1 MVEAAYLSDVSAMM
15 IPLGRT
21 KPGVGLA
28 LAPARCGGAVTLV
41 ALALALAAP
50 SARAEDASQSFTST
64 GEHAFVVP
72 SGVSSVTVRL
82 VGGNGAH
89 GTGAA
94 GGAGATAVA
103 VLTVRPGDTL
113 YAEVAGNG
121 GRDDAI
127 GQGGYGGGGY
137 GGAVKFLFAAPGGGG
152 GGGASDVRTC
162 SVTAA
167 PADCATLDS
176 RLIVAG
182 GGGGGAGKGTS
193 PTTEID
199 GGMGGAADAHGFDGE
214 LVPARAND
222 FGGIGGSAGTVSGGG
237 APGGNSGDPATAGTL
252 GVGGGGGSSVGGGGG
267 GGGGGLYGG
276 GGGGSGTGEITGTYP
291 GLIVYNGGGG
301 GGGGG
306 ASGVPAG
313 AAGVSGF
320 SLLPTAFGAQP
331 SVTITWNVP
340 STAGASGGSD
350 TTGAAGGTD
359 TTGTL
364 ARPVVSGLGLSPH
377 RFHRGKLRAR
387 LVSHASAG
395 TIISLRVS
403 TAAKLRLTFERATVG
418 RRIGGSC
425 VRATPSNR
433 RARAC
438 RRYRPVAGA
447 VTLRVPAGLD
457 RIQFQGVLDGNRRL
471 RPGSYRLSLTA
482 SNAAGASP
490 RAEHA
495 RFTLAR

>member
-1 MVEAAYLSDVSAMM
+1 MVEAEHLSDVSAMV
-15 IPLGRT
+15 IPLRRT
-21 KPGVGLA
+21 KPGLR
-28 LAPARCGGAVTLV
+28 LAPAHARCGGAVTLV
-41 ALALALAAP
+41 ALALAFAAP

-82 VGGNGAH
+82 VGGNGAR
-89 GTGAA
+89 GTGTL
-94 GGAGATAVA
+94 GGAAATAVA
-103 VLTVRPGDTL
+103 VLAVRPGDTL

-121 GRDDAI
+121 GADDAI

-152 GGGASDVRTC
+152 GGGASDVRRC
-162 SVTAA
+162 PVAAA

-176 RLIVAG
+176 RLVVAG

-222 FGGIGGSAGTVSGGG
+222 FGGIGGSAGTVGGGG
-237 APGGNSGDPATAGTL
+237 AAGGNSGEPATAGTF

-306 ASGVPAG
+306 ASGVPVG

-340 STAGASGGSD
+340 STAGASSSPD
-350 TTGAAGGTD
+350 TTGAAGATE
-359 TTGTL
+359 TP
-364 ARPVVSGLGLSPH
+364 ARPAVSGLRLSPH
-377 RFHRGKLRAR
+377 RFHRGRLHAR
-387 LVSHASAG
+387 LASLASAG

-403 TAAKLRLTFERATVG
+403 TAAKLRLAFERATLG

-482 SNAAGASP
+482 SNAAGVAP
-490 RAEHA
+490 GTERA
-495 RFTLAR
+495 RFTLTR